1 MKINIVNLDKDG
13 WILTKFAKNIY
24 RELKKKGLEVFLSKK
39 PKEHVDVNHY
49 IIFLFLK
56 NKEGFFPANTIN
68 TTMLTHVNDQIRYDK
83 IRSTAKFLDAGIAMS
98 KHHGNEIIKKKLG
111 LKKVYYVLPP
121 HDNDQIIKKVNFG
134 IFSNTYSDGRKNE
147 KVLLDVLSKL
157 DTELFK
163 ITIIGKGWKKIV
175 DELRQNNVEVKY
187 YSFFRTIYLKEFN
200 KIDYLIYLG
209 NDEGSMTFM
218 DAIQFGIK
226 TIMIPQGFQYDL
238 KQLVTHHLKK
248 DLSNL
253 NEILVKILN
262 DKKKFKKYKNSLT
275 WETYANNHIKIW
287 EELKKK
293 KKLLILK
300 FHFFYMLPKSF
311 QSLWSVCFSSFW
323 PFSCRVYNRSI

>member
-24 RELKKKGLEVFLSKK
+24 KELKKKGLEVFLSKK
-39 PKEHVDVNHY
+39 PKENVDINHY

-56 NKEGFFPANTIN
+56 NKKEFFPKNTIN
-68 TTMLTHVNDQIRYDK
+68 TTMLTHVNDQIRYEK

-98 KHHGNEIIKKKLG
+98 EHHGNEIIKKKLG

-121 HDNDQIIKKVNFG
+121 HDNDQRIKKVNFG
-134 IFSNTYSDGRKNE
+134 IFTNTYSDGRKNE
-147 KVLLDVLSKL
+147 KILLDVFSRL
-157 DTELFK
+157 DTDLFK

-175 DELRQNNVEVKY
+175 DGLRQNNVEIKHY
-187 YSFFRTIYLKEFN
+187 NFFFRTIYLKEFN

-238 KQLVTHHLKK
+238 KELVTHHLKK

-262 DKKKFKKYKNSLT
+262 SKKKFKKYKNNLT
-275 WETYANNHIKIW
+275 WENYANNHIKIW
-287 EELKKK
+287 KEIKKK
-293 KKLLILK
+293 RN
-300 FHFFYMLPKSF
+300 F
-311 QSLWSVCFSSFW
+311 
-323 PFSCRVYNRSI
+323 